1 MQKSKK
7 EFEETTGSLLPA
19 FLRDIRIIQTI
30 AQIIFVI
37 LVILVANQIVGDTVS
52 ALQAQGNAPEVGFL
66 SNRASFALADAGD
79 YTANDSY
86 WAAFQVGVV
95 NTLRVVSV
103 GLIATTILGILF
115 GIFLLSNNYLV
126 RTLARTYVELLRNT
140 PVLLQIIAWL
150 FIVIFA
156 LPPLDSA
163 VQIPA
168 EGRTPV
174 PIIDYALYAAFLLIV
189 WRWGRK
195 VSGDVR
201 WKPLIMPVGIGVVI
215 LLELLNFNVGGTAG
229 IEFRPALMFSVNGV
243 LISGLIPTAHFGTWM
258 LFVVVGITLALIMWV
273 YFGRVTEETGRPI
286 NRFGYATA
294 SILVFILIGWF
305 IVGLSPVPE
314 YVTLTSGEVV
324 QWDAALELQHDDDL
338 DNDILTV
345 EDEILYYQQPLLYV
359 PPLLNARGN
368 AVQEGITISR
378 NYLAVF
384 LGLVVYTSAFIAE
397 IVRAGIQAV
406 PSGQIEA
413 ARALG
418 LSSTQMLRLII
429 LPQALRVIIPPMT
442 NQYLNFSKNSSL
454 AIAVAY
460 TDIFQVMNTVINQS
474 GQSVTGIIIIMGS
487 YLAISLVISVVMNW
501 VNSRFQL
508 VTR

>member
-1 MQKSKK
+1 MQKSKND
-7 EFEETTGSLLPA
+7 FEETHRGLLPA

-30 AQIIFVI
+30 AQVIFVI
-37 LVILVANQIVGDTVS
+37 LVVLVANQIVGDTVS
-52 ALQAQGNAPEVGFL
+52 ALEAQGNAPELGFL
-66 SNRASFALADAGD
+66 SNRASFALADAGG
-79 YTANDSY
+79 YTADDSY

-156 LPPLDSA
+156 LPPLDQA
-163 VQIPA
+163 IQIPA
-168 EGRTPV
+168 EGRQVLPV
-174 PIIDYALYAAFLLIV
+174 GDYILYGLFLFSV
-189 WRWGRK
+189 WRWSRN
-195 VSGDVR
+195 VSGDIR
-201 WKPLIMPVGIGVVI
+201 WKPLIMPGAILVVLALEIIGFSTGVTMRVDVFPSIILSVQGVVTGTILPTDRFALWSLFIVIGV
-215 LLELLNFNVGGTAG
+215 
-229 IEFRPALMFSVNGV
+229 
-243 LISGLIPTAHFGTWM
+243 
-258 LFVVVGITLALIMWV
+258 TLAIIMWV

-286 NRFGYATA
+286 NRGGYALA
-294 SILVFILIGWF
+294 AILMFTLIGWVL
-305 IVGLSPVPE
+305 VGIERPPE
-314 YVTLTSGEVV
+314 SYVNASGETVRF
-324 QWDAALELQHDDDL
+324 QEAYDSNTLPL
-338 DNDILTV
+338 DVHLRSSRQP
-345 EDEILYYQQPLLYV
+345 ILYVRPE
-359 PPLLNARGN
+359 LNERGSS
-368 AVQEGITISR
+368 VVEGITISR

-406 PSGQIEA
+406 PGGQIEA

-474 GQSVTGIIIIMGS
+474 GQSVTGIIIIMVS
-487 YLAISLVISVVMNW
+487 YLVISLVISVVMNW